1 MDTIGLNVI
10 REVKI
15 FMSNGIMSEKWNEIV
30 GILISKEHKKIFTP
44 YWSMQRDV
52 QNCLQGII

>member
-1 MDTIGLNVI
+1 MNDGV
-10 REVKI
+10 
-15 FMSNGIMSEKWNEIV
+15 MSEKWNDSNV
-30 GILISKEHKKIFTP
+30 KGAQKNKIFTP